1 MYTATQIRGIVMR
14 RTVVDHE
21 VLMLAALHGFL
32 TKAPSP
38 PDGRKDVSF
47 ASSRVSLNDTTEH
60 VVDRFMQRQ
69 LATGSRQ
76 VREKLDECGNTGG
89 IRERILAAMRLM
101 YGYGG
106 VQVDLRDAFRMFLE
120 CAEVDQT
127 GLAHCYVGAFYR
139 GGWAC
144 PTDLEQTAEYF
155 RRGAALGSALCKANL
170 GLLYHKGPEKM
181 RNLPEAMRL
190 FLASA
195 ALGCAHGANNAA
207 VMLLEKSWT
216 DPVGIAFLKQAAD
229 LGECDACYSVFL
241 MKREKEPHEAARYLL
256 KSRELTLDFELS
268 KTIERA
274 IKTLERNN
282 SDALVPYG
290 YWEPRPK
297 VHKWVCPTI
306 WREMQMVLMMRKR
319 SDSLFRPLAR
329 DVVFDICFWLC
340 TFPRPEQ
347 TRAAKLTADLLADL
361 L

>member
-1 MYTATQIRGIVMR
+1 MR

-38 PDGRKDVSF
+38 SDGGKDVSF
-47 ASSRVSLNDTTEH
+47 ASSRVSLNDTAEH

-69 LATGSRQ
+69 LATGSSQ
-76 VREKLDECGNTGG
+76 VREKLDECGTTG

-101 YGYGG
+101 YGYAG
-106 VQVDLRDAFRMFLE
+106 VKVDLPGAFRMFLE

-127 GLAHCYVGAFYR
+127 GLAHCYVGAFNR

-144 PTDLEQTAEYF
+144 ATDLELTAEYF
-155 RRGAALGSALCKANL
+155 RRGAALGDPLCMANL
-170 GLLYHKGPEKM
+170 GLMYHKGPEKM

-241 MKREKEPHEAARYLL
+241 MKRDKEPHEAARYLL
-256 KSRELTLDFELS
+256 KSRELTLDVELT
-268 KTIERA
+268 KTIEKA

-282 SDALVPYG
+282 SDALVPYQ
-290 YWEPRPK
+290 YWEPRWK
-297 VHKWVCPTI
+297 VHKWVCPII
-306 WREMQMVLMMRKR
+306 WREMQIVLMMRKR
-319 SDSLFRPLAR
+319 SDSLWRLLPRDLALE
-329 DVVFDICFWLC
+329 ICFWLC

-347 TRAAKLTADLLADL
+347 IRAAKMTADMLVDL
-361 L
+361 LE